1 MPSYASNFSFLTAGF
16 KDLAEASRRAKERR
30 RRKSGV
36 NSACQSEKGTYFS
49 DWIHLR
55 KSMATIEESIMKRV
69 RGRGR
74 GSAATAADFLDLGSR
89 AAVDQSLSRLV
100 KKSLLTRVS
109 RGVYAYPQISRLIGE
124 ISPSPEV
131 VAKALARRGSQKL
144 LPSGALAANLLGL
157 SEQVPAQVEY
167 LTDGPP
173 CRVMVKRMTVELKQ
187 TTPRNL
193 ATAGRVSGVVIQAL
207 RFLRRQQVG
216 REVVEQLRQRLK
228 PAERQQLVKDIPYA
242 PAWMAPIFREIAE
255 EGEVVS

>member
-1 MPSYASNFSFLTAGF
+1 MANL
-16 KDLAEASRRAKERR
+16 
-30 RRKSGV
+30 
-36 NSACQSEKGTYFS
+36 EK
-49 DWIHLR
+49 
-55 KSMATIEESIMKRV
+55 SIMKRV

-74 GSAATAADFLDLGSR
+74 GSAATPSDFLDLGSR

-157 SEQVPAQVEY
+157 SDQVPTKVEY
-167 LTDGPP
+167 LTDGPS

-228 PAERQQLVKDIPYA
+228 PAERQQLLKDIPYA

-255 EGEVVS
+255 ESEVAS